1 MDLKKEVKLSDLFR
15 RGKGPVEE
23 DVAIEEKPAKEKKP
37 RTSFSF
43 SRAKKEP
50 KAPKEQNVSPKSSPP
65 PPAVPLMR
73 AFDLMPNESER
84 EKTAASPAFL
94 KIVVALVALLVLA
107 ALAGAFM
114 LMSARANDR
123 QAEADDLRA
132 QLAELTAQATPDV
145 DQGAGAIAGE
155 GQARTAALSEA
166 LAARVAWDRILRE
179 FSLVLPQDVWMTSI
193 ASTTGAAT
201 TTPGG
206 RPLRRR
212 GRNVHHQRPG
222 SHPGGR
228 GGPPLAPRGGP
239 GVLECDAA
247 IELARCGLD
256 DRGRGER
263 QSQRLQLLD
272 RRDDRAG
279 GGACGM
285 KKQIPVAVIVLP
297 ALLILAAVGYFL
309 LIKPKQDAAGRLSGE
324 IADAR
329 DPAGSRH
336 GRPAAAPGRRRVG
349 HPGGRRLPGH
359 EGHA

>member
-1 MDLKKEVKLSDLFR
+1 MDLKKEIKLSDLFR

-23 DVAIEEKPAKEKKP
+23 DVAIEEKPAKEKKS

-132 QLAELTAQATPDV
+132 QLAELTAQAAPDV

-179 FSLVLPQDVWMTSI
+179 FSLVLPEDVWMTSI

-201 TTPGG
+201 TTPGAVPSVAG
-206 RPLRRR
+206 EGTFTINGQAHTQADVAVLLSRLEVVPEFSSVTLQSSSR
-212 GRNVHHQRPG
+212 GAD
-222 SHPGGR
+222 STT
-228 GGPPLAPRGGP
+228 
-239 GVLECDAA
+239 E
-247 IELARCGLD
+247 
-256 DRGRGER
+256 
-263 QSQRLQLLD
+263 
-272 RRDDRAG
+272 
-279 GGACGM
+279 GGASGSPSDFSFS
-285 KKQIPVAVIVLP
+285 IVATIVPEGVP
-297 ALLILAAVGYFL
+297 A
-309 LIKPKQDAAGRLSGE
+309 E
-324 IADAR
+324 
-329 DPAGSRH
+329 
-336 GRPAAAPGRRRVG
+336 
-349 HPGGRRLPGH
+349 
-359 EGHA
+359 